1 MAVEVGDSIPQ
12 INLKILGEQGP
23 QDVSTSEIFSGK
35 KVVMFAVPGAFTPT
49 CSAAH
54 LPGYVANSDKITE
67 KGVDTIVCVS
77 VNDPFVMDAWGKGQ
91 NADAIMMVS
100 DPEGELANAMGTELD
115 GSGFGLGK
123 RSSRYSLVAED
134 GRITVLNL
142 EEGGAFEV
150 SSAEAILEAL

>member
-54 LPGYVANSDKITE
+54 LPGYVANSDKIME

-91 NADAIMMVS
+91 NAGAIMMVS
-100 DPEGELANAMGTELD
+100 DPEGELACAMGTELD

-134 GRITVLNL
+134 SRITVLNL